1 MEVVQADDSYDVTM
15 ADHPSW
21 WGEGT
26 ECLMGKKEQDWCFVN
41 QSKNG
46 VMPVP
51 AIGDEER
58 GDFPH
63 FERFTYM

>member
-1 MEVVQADDSYDVTM
+1 MHQCLMQWDGDEVEVVQADDSCDVTM
-15 ADHPSW
+15 ADPPSW

-26 ECLMGKKEQDWCFVN
+26 KCLTGRKEQDWCFVN

-51 AIGDEER
+51 AIGD
-58 GDFPH
+58 GA
-63 FERFTYM
+63 